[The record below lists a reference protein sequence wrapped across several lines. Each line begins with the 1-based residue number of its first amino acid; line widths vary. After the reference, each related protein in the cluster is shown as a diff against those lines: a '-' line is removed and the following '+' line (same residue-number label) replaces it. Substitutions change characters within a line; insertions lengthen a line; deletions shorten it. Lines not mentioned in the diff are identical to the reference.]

1 LKIFELFGSVLIEN
15 DKANK
20 SLDETDIKSKKVAD
34 SLDNAIKTAAK
45 WGAIAIGAFTA
56 VAGVASVMIKEYAEA
71 EQAHTRLES
80 IARTVAKAT
89 DAEIDS
95 LKNLAKEMQNVTTY
109 AEDVVVAGQS
119 QLLSFGLTTEQTK
132 QLTGSL
138 TDLLASTK
146 GVSASQED
154 AINAANMLGKAF
166 SGQSGALTRAGILL
180 DDTQKKILETG
191 SASQRSAVLVDIL
204 NQNYGGLAKDL
215 KGTVL
220 GTLESLKNSFN
231 DIKQTIGAELAP
243 IVADL
248 AKKFADKMPEIEK
261 SITGFVKIATPV
273 LEVLGATIL
282 FVAEHLETLTAV
294 AAFALYTFLSYKAI
308 AGIFFIFDNLA
319 KITAFL
325 TTAKAALAATNLAL
339 SGSFVALGGSL
350 LTVLPYILMV
360 VAALGALYGIVQLVK
375 GGSKLDM
382 GATLTTDLS
391 KFTQGSMSP
400 MQSSPTTTNRNSTN
414 NYNVNVSAKDV
425 KEFSDMAEFF
435 NSVPRLSRGY

>member
-15 DKANK
+15 NGANK
-20 SLDETDIKSKKVAD
+20 SLDETESKAKKLTEGLSKAIEVSAKVGAAVVGGFTIAGAAIMGMADKTSESMDRIDKMSQRLGMTKQSFQEWDYILSQNGVSMDSMNTAMKSMTTAMASLSVEGKKGEETLGKLGISVEDLKNMSQEQIFEKAVVALQNMNEGYEKARLAQQLFGKQGQEMLPMLNQSKGSIDELKNKARELGLVMSD
-34 SLDNAIKTAAK
+34 S
-45 WGAIAIGAFTA
+45 A
-56 VAGVASVMIKEYAEA
+56 VNSGVKYKDTM
-71 EQAHTRLES
+71 
-80 IARTVAKAT
+80 
-89 DAEIDS
+89 DS
-95 LKNLAKEMQNVTTY
+95 LK
-109 AEDVVVAGQS
+109 
-119 QLLSFGLTTEQTK
+119 
-132 QLTGSL
+132 
-138 TDLLASTK
+138 
-146 GVSASQED
+146 
-154 AINAANMLGKAF
+154 
-166 SGQSGALTRAGILL
+166 
-180 DDTQKKILETG
+180 
-191 SASQRSAVLVDIL
+191 RSIEAV
-204 NQNYGGLAKDL
+204 K
-215 KGTVL
+215 T
-220 GTLESLKNSFN
+220 
-231 DIKQTIGAELAP
+231 TIGVEFIPTAQKM
-243 IVADL
+243 ADS
-248 AKKFADKMPEIEK
+248 FINNMPKIRE
-261 SITGFVKIATPV
+261 SVTGFVKIATPV

-325 TTAKAALAATNLAL
+325 TATKAALAATNLAL

-382 GATLTTDLS
+382 GGTLTTDLS
-391 KFTQGSMSP
+391 KFTQGSTSP